1 MRPGRILLFLL
12 AVVLTIFLLSLAI
25 THQKEGRGTLYHD
38 TDVDTSA
45 FDTTT
50 HDSLADSGAVYAEPA
65 VPTGQPEQKA
75 TNTSAEANPAAA
87 SGVTGSARAVDATAA
102 PAAASGVT
110 GSARAVDAAAT
121 TAAKVPA
128 PFHPGD
134 ALRDSLAGGSQVRI
148 LYYGDSQLEGDRV
161 TSLLRR
167 ELRDDGG
174 GSGPG
179 LISPVM
185 PVMYTRS
192 YVVRSSSNWKR
203 YTLLDYRNGTF
214 PHNRLGPML
223 AVCRFTPAGKTLTS
237 RSFASVRIN
246 PVPGA
251 DASVSVYEKLRIFY
265 GNNFDTI
272 LVGIWSGSNLVDF
285 AMLQMGEGPQE
296 YAVPLPSI
304 SDITVEFTGRN
315 SPDIYALSLE
325 SNTGVIIDN
334 VPVRGSAGLEF
345 VMTDIKGFEGCL
357 TKLDPD
363 LIFMQFGLNVVRNVR
378 SEYHYYEEGLVKQV
392 EYLKRASGGT
402 PVVLVSVTDMALRVS
417 DTIRLFPNIRAIRDA
432 QQKAARRSGAI
443 FWDAWESMGGPGS
456 ILKWYEHNPPLASKD
471 LTHLSNAGADTI
483 AARIFSDLLVSRTE
497 REPSDTGLD
506 AAGPVTTATGSLPS
520 GDESTET
527 TESVT
532 LRVGAEPSGTSAA
545 GTLSTRAGSTETSA
559 ASTLSTRAG
568 PTETS
573 AAGTLPAVGESQE
586 TAATGTLSSGEEPPE
601 ADTSTPVTADAD
613 PDDEGDGWVAY
624 ILKYNPRQAF
634 IFTTTGFW
642 IFFLVVMAGFALLH
656 RKRAMC
662 HTWLL
667 LVSLYFYYRVGG
679 LFIILLLLTTAL
691 TYYTALMTAK
701 AQGKGGRR
709 FWLVTNIVL
718 LLGFLSYFKY
728 AGFITDSINSL
739 FGTAF
744 VAHDIFSVWSNSLFG
759 TSFDI
764 NTIVL
769 PVGISFFTFQALSYS
784 IDVYRR
790 RMAAER
796 NIADFA
802 FYLTFFPQ
810 LVAGPIVRA
819 SEFIPQMKGDYT
831 ISRNE
836 FGYGVF
842 LILQGLIKKMLISD
856 FISVGFIDRVFET
869 PALYSGFENLMAVY
883 GYGLQIYCDFSGYTD
898 IAIGVAML
906 MGFRLPL
913 NFNSPY
919 KAANIADFWK
929 RWHISLSRW
938 LKDYLYIPLGGNRKG
953 PVRTAINLM
962 ITMLLGGLWH
972 GASMRFVVWGGLH
985 GIALVAD
992 KIWQWLFRGVR
1003 RKSRAAR
1010 IGGIFLTFNFV
1021 SFAWIFFRS
1030 GSMEEARLMLTQIF
1044 TSFTPGDYGRVIIA
1058 YLPVMVL
1065 IISGYI
1071 LHFLPVST
1079 KEAYRG
1085 LFIRLPLV
1093 LKFLVAIVIVVL
1105 LHKVGTDV
1113 VQPFI
1118 YFRF

>member
-25 THQKEGRGTLYHD
+25 TNQRSGRGTLFHETDIEDVIHD
-38 TDVDTSA
+38 TVTQ
-45 FDTTT
+45 
-50 HDSLADSGAVYAEPA
+50 ADSADTLATFVETAASNEAGDRTVDDRTIDDRPAAESVVPGRTPDAAEAASPA
-65 VPTGQPEQKA
+65 V
-75 TNTSAEANPAAA
+75 
-87 SGVTGSARAVDATAA
+87 AA
-102 PAAASGVT
+102 PA
-110 GSARAVDAAAT
+110 
-121 TAAKVPA
+121 
-128 PFHPGD
+128 PFYPGD
-134 ALRDSLAGGSQVRI
+134 ALRDSLAGGRQVRI
-148 LYYGDSQLEGDRV
+148 LYYGDSQVEGDRV

-167 ELRDDGG
+167 ELRDNGG

-214 PHNRLGPML
+214 PHNSLGPML
-223 AVCRFTPAGKTLTS
+223 AVCRFTPAGETLAT
-237 RSFASVRIN
+237 RTFASVRIN

-251 DASVSVYEKLRIFY
+251 DVSVSRYEKLRILY

-272 LVGIWSGSNLVDF
+272 LVGIRSGSTLVDF
-285 AMLQMGEGPQE
+285 AMLQMGEGPLE
-296 YAVPLPSI
+296 YSVALPSI
-304 SDITVEFTGRN
+304 SDVTVEFTGRN

-345 VMTDIKGFEGCL
+345 VMTDIKGFEECIS
-357 TKLDPD
+357 KLDPD
-363 LIFMQFGLNVVRNVR
+363 MIFMQFGLNVVRNVR
-378 SEYHYYEEGLVKQV
+378 SEYHYYEEGLVKQI
-392 EYLKRASGGT
+392 EYLKKATGGV

-417 DTIRLFPNIRAIRDA
+417 DTIRRFPNIRYIRDA
-432 QQKAARRSGAI
+432 QQKAAERSGAI

-456 ILKWYEHNPPLASKD
+456 ILKWYDHQPPLAAKD

-483 AARIFSDLLVSRTE
+483 AARIYSDLLVSR
-497 REPSDTGLD
+497 
-506 AAGPVTTATGSLPS
+506 
-520 GDESTET
+520 
-527 TESVT
+527 
-532 LRVGAEPSGTSAA
+532 
-545 GTLSTRAGSTETSA
+545 
-559 ASTLSTRAG
+559 
-568 PTETS
+568 
-573 AAGTLPAVGESQE
+573 AV
-586 TAATGTLSSGEEPPE
+586 TAATPDSARAVAAVTPDTARAAPDTLLTAEPYFE
-601 ADTSTPVTADAD
+601 TDTSGIAEATIPGQTVEGDLSIAGDNDLTEAEVDE
-613 PDDEGDGWVAY
+613 EGDGWVAY
-624 ILKYNPRQAF
+624 ILKYNPRQSF
-634 IFTTTGFW
+634 IFTSTGFW

-667 LVSLYFYYRVGG
+667 VVSLYFYYRVGG
-679 LFIILLLLTTAL
+679 LFIILLLLTTVL
-691 TYYTALMTAK
+691 TYYTALRTARAQQK
-701 AQGKGGRR
+701 AGRR

-728 AGFITDSINSL
+728 AGFITETINSL
-739 FGTAF
+739 FNTSL
-744 VAHDIFSVWSNSLFG
+744 VAHDIFSAFSNSLFG

-764 NTIVL
+764 NNIVL

-784 IDVYRR
+784 IDVYRGR
-790 RMAAER
+790 IMPER

-819 SEFIPQMKGDYT
+819 SEFLPQMKGDYT

-836 FGYGVF
+836 FGYAVF
-842 LILQGLIKKMLISD
+842 LILQGLVKKMLISD

-953 PVRTAINLM
+953 PVRTGINLM

-972 GASMRFVVWGGLH
+972 GAAMRFVVWGGLH
-985 GIALVAD
+985 GIALVTD
-992 KIWQWLFRGVR
+992 RIWQWLFRGVR

-1010 IGGIFLTFNFV
+1010 IGGIILTFNFV

-1030 GSMEEARLMLTQIF
+1030 GSMEEAGLMLTQIF
-1044 TSFTPGDYGRVIIA
+1044 TSFTPGDYGRVIMA
-1058 YLPVMVL
+1058 YLPVIVL
-1065 IISGYI
+1065 IVSGYI
-1071 LHFLPVST
+1071 LHFLPVTT

-1093 LKFLVAIVIVVL
+1093 LKFLIAIGTVLL

>member
-12 AVVLTIFLLSLAI
+12 AVVLTLFLLSLAI
-25 THQKEGRGTLYHD
+25 THQRSGRSTLFHD
-38 TDVDTSA
+38 TYVETAVHDTVIH
-45 FDTTT
+45 DT
-50 HDSLADSGAVYAEPA
+50 LADSVIVSVEPTA
-65 VPTGQPEQKA
+65 QAGQGEVKLQD
-75 TNTSAEANPAAA
+75 TSGSAYSEAR
-87 SGVTGSARAVDATAA
+87 SGVAGSTLAVDETAT
-102 PAAASGVT
+102 P
-110 GSARAVDAAAT
+110 AT
-121 TAAKVPA
+121 TVPA

-134 ALRDSLAGGSQVRI
+134 ALRDSLSGGRQVRI

-167 ELRDDGG
+167 QLRDEGG

-203 YTLLDYRNGTF
+203 YTLLDYRKGTF

-223 AVCRFTPAGKTLTS
+223 AVCRFTPAGETLTS
-237 RSFASVRIN
+237 RDFASVRIS

-285 AMLQMGEGPQE
+285 AMLQMGEGPLE

-357 TKLDPD
+357 SKLDPD

-392 EYLKRASGGT
+392 DYLKRASGGV

-417 DTIRLFPNIRAIRDA
+417 DTIRRFPNIRAIRDA
-432 QQKAARRSGAI
+432 QQKAAGRSGAI
-443 FWDAWESMGGPGS
+443 FWDAWESMGGSGS
-456 ILKWYEHNPPLASKD
+456 ILKWYDHKPPLASKD

-483 AARIFSDLLVSRTE
+483 AARIYSDLLVSRAE
-497 REPSDTGLD
+497 KISPD
-506 AAGPVTTATGSLPS
+506 
-520 GDESTET
+520 TET
-527 TESVT
+527 Y
-532 LRVGAEPSGTSAA
+532 
-545 GTLSTRAGSTETSA
+545 
-559 ASTLSTRAG
+559 
-568 PTETS
+568 
-573 AAGTLPAVGESQE
+573 
-586 TAATGTLSSGEEPPE
+586 ATGTLSAGEVPAETYATGDLTAGEMTTETSATGDLTVGEMTTETSATGDLTVGEKPLEKGISASASGEDTQEKGISASAE
-601 ADTSTPVTADAD
+601 ADA
-613 PDDEGDGWVAY
+613 DDEGDGWVAY
-624 ILKYNPRQAF
+624 LLKYNPRQAF

-642 IFFLVVMAGFALLH
+642 IFFLIVMAGFAILH

-728 AGFITDSINSL
+728 AGFITDAINSL
-739 FGTAF
+739 FNTAF
-744 VAHDIFSVWSNSLFG
+744 IAHDIFSAWSNSLFG
-759 TSFDI
+759 TSYDI

-784 IDVYRR
+784 IDVYRG
-790 RMAAER
+790 RMAPER

-819 SEFIPQMKGDYT
+819 SEFIPQMKGEYT

-842 LILQGLIKKMLISD
+842 LILQGLVKKMLISD
-856 FISVGFIDRVFET
+856 YISAGFIDRVFET
-869 PALYSGFENLMAVY
+869 PALFSGFENLMAVY

-953 PVRTAINLM
+953 PVRTGINLM

-972 GASMRFVVWGGLH
+972 GAATRFVVWGGLH

-1030 GSMEEARLMLTQIF
+1030 GSMDEAGLMLRQIF
-1044 TSFTPGDYGRVIIA
+1044 TSFTPGDYGRVIMA
-1058 YLPVMVL
+1058 YLPVIVL
-1065 IISGYI
+1065 IVSGYI
-1071 LHFLPVST
+1071 LHFLPVTT

-1093 LKFLVAIVIVVL
+1093 VKFLVAIVIVVL